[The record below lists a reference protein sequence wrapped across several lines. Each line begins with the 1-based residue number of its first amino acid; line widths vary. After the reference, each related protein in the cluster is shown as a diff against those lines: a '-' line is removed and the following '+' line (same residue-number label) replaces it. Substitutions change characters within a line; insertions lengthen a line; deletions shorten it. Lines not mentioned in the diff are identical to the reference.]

1 MMINGKKTIFAAVIL
16 VVAVTTCAWAEDAYE
31 VEWMAQIGTS
41 GRDYSYSV
49 AVDASGNAYISGR
62 TTGNLGG
69 PNAGES
75 DAFLSKFDSGGNEVW
90 ATQLGTSSHDE
101 SDSIAVD
108 ASGNVYITGM
118 TFGDL
123 GGPRIG
129 ERDAFLSKFDSGG
142 NELWTTQIGTSEW
155 EQGWSVAVDASSNA
169 YITGWTKGDLGGPN
183 ARSADAFLGKFDTD
197 GNEVWMTQIGTILWD
212 AGHSVAVDASGN
224 AYISGATGYNLGGV
238 NSNPGKSDA
247 FLSKFDS
254 DGNGI
259 WTTQIGTS
267 PYDDSYGVAVDASGN
282 SYITGYTEGDLAE
295 PNAGIWDVFVS
306 KFDSDGSE
314 VWTTQIGTSEW
325 DSGRSISVDI
335 FGNAYIT
342 GFTRGDIGGPN
353 AGDIDAFL
361 IKFDSGGN
369 ELWSTQLG
377 TSTYDTSSGI
387 AMDTSGNVYISGTT
401 DGDLGGPSAG
411 GYDAFLVK
419 YEVPEPA
426 TLVLMAGGLPFL
438 LKRKRVIRRGKGVE
452 R

>member
-1 MMINGKKTIFAAVIL
+1 
-16 VVAVTTCAWAEDAYE
+16 
-31 VEWMAQIGTS
+31 
-41 GRDYSYSV
+41 
-49 AVDASGNAYISGR
+49 
-62 TTGNLGG
+62 
-69 PNAGES
+69 
-75 DAFLSKFDSGGNEVW
+75 
-90 ATQLGTSSHDE
+90 
-101 SDSIAVD
+101 
-108 ASGNVYITGM
+108 
-118 TFGDL
+118 
-123 GGPRIG
+123 
-129 ERDAFLSKFDSGG
+129 
-142 NELWTTQIGTSEW
+142 
-155 EQGWSVAVDASSNA
+155 
-169 YITGWTKGDLGGPN
+169 
-183 ARSADAFLGKFDTD
+183 
-197 GNEVWMTQIGTILWD
+197 MTQIGTILWD